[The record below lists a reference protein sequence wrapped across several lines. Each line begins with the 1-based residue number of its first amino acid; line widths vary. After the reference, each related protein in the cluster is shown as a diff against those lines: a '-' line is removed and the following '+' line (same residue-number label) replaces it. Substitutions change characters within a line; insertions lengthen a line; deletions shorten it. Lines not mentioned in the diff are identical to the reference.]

1 MKIPNR
7 DLLVL
12 LRNENASQSA
22 IEQEV
27 ESLNEMLVEAESPDR
42 FCVAHELVER
52 RRITSKP
59 RRILKAV
66 RYGELR
72 PFCFLINKN

>member
-12 LRNENASQSA
+12 LRNENTSQSE

-27 ESLNEMLVEAESPDR
+27 ESLNEMLIEAESPDR
-42 FCVAHELVER
+42 FCVAHELVQK
-52 RRITSKP
+52 RRITSAPKK
-59 RRILKAV
+59 ILKAI
-66 RYGELR
+66 RYGELKA
-72 PFCFLINKN
+72 FYFLINKN